1 MNRVLQ
7 IALRPTRMD
16 LLPLLVIFVVGII
29 GSSFGTLVGGT
40 SLITI
45 PVLIFLGLP
54 PHTAIGT
61 DRLGITGLASVGWY
75 KFHGKGLVR
84 YPIAWIMGIVV
95 AVGSFLGA
103 TLVLQISMALL
114 KKIIAVATILLLIL
128 LIRQPR
134 LGMERKGHVIK
145 RQEYGVGLF
154 MSFVVGIYGG
164 FYGAMGGTFLL
175 YISLF
180 TFKQTFLEG
189 TATIKLSSLMMTM
202 MAAFVFARKG
212 AIDYAMA
219 IAMFLGCAIGSY
231 IGAHYSDRIG
241 NVWIKRLFIF
251 IVLAMVV
258 KLLIS

>member
-1 MNRVLQ
+1 
-7 IALRPTRMD
+7 MD
-16 LLPLLVIFVVGII
+16 LVNLSIIFVVGII

-61 DRLGITGLASVGWY
+61 DRLGISGLASVGWY
-75 KFHGKGLVR
+75 KFHEKGLIH
-84 YPIAWIMGIVV
+84 YPIALVMGV
-95 AVGSFLGA
+95 AALAGSFLGA
-103 TLVLQISMALL
+103 NLVLQISMALL
-114 KKIIAVATILLLIL
+114 KKIIAMGTIFLLIL
-128 LIRQPR
+128 LIGQPR
-134 LGMERKGHVIK
+134 LGVEKKERVIQ
-145 RQEYGVGLF
+145 RHEYGVGLF
-154 MSFVVGIYGG
+154 MSFIVGVYGG
-164 FYGAMGGTFLL
+164 FYGAMAGTFLL

-212 AIDYAMA
+212 AIDYPMA

-241 NVWIKRLFIF
+241 NVWIKRLFIL
-251 IVLAMVV
+251 IVVIMVI
-258 KLLIS
+258 KLLFS